1 MRISHEYK
9 FVYITIPK
17 TASST
22 VKMTLNKF
30 CEPEF
35 RPKNDKDALY
45 LPHSPVVVIKKL
57 FTDNKWDWDNYF
69 KFTFV
74 RNPWAMVVS
83 YYTFLRRR
91 QKKNT
96 VSKTFKEFVT
106 AYFNPMCMSGWARPF
121 PITSEMDYIGQVE
134 NIQQDYDIICDK
146 IGLPRTQL
154 KHSNKT
160 KIRKHY
166 SEYYDNETRD
176 YINEIY
182 KDVIDMFNYKFN
194 S

>member
-22 VKMTLNKF
+22 VKTTLNKF
-30 CEPEF
+30 CEPVF
-35 RPKNDKDALY
+35 RPKSDKDALY
-45 LPHSPVVVIKKL
+45 LPHSPAVVIKKL
-57 FTDNKWDWDNYF
+57 FTDNKWDWNNYF

-74 RNPWAMVVS
+74 RNPWDMVVS
-83 YYTFLRRR
+83 YYTFLKRI
-91 QKKNT
+91 QEINA
-96 VSKTFKEFVT
+96 VNKTFKEFIT
-106 AYFNPMCMSGWARPF
+106 INFNPTCPSGLARPF

-134 NIQQDYDIICDK
+134 NIQHDFDIICDK
-146 IGLPRTQL
+146 IGIPKQQLP
-154 KHSNKT
+154 HINKT
-160 KIRKHY
+160 KHKHY
-166 SEYYDNETRD
+166 SEYYDNDTRD

-194 S
+194 P